1 MILKIESKE
10 IGSMRFILSI
20 SLAASCMLY
29 AMDNQTIDIVQTYR
43 TKGIEATK
51 SMLENYLIQKDFW
64 LGVLQNKDTDYGY
77 YESIDFIFVAD
88 KSIPEL
94 SLYENKN
101 GNLQKVNQTSVLVG
115 SGKGNKKVE
124 GDLTTP
130 IGVYD
135 ITARLS
141 GLNQYYG
148 PLALVTSYPNTYDKV
163 RKKTGYGIWIHGLP
177 LNGNRQEQNTKG
189 CIAVENN
196 TLNQYD
202 KIIGKKKAVL
212 ISYEGTFK
220 PATKEELATILS
232 DLYQWRD
239 SWIKNDLQD
248 YLSFYS
254 DSFIRYDGMKIN
266 AFKDYKKRVF
276 DKKEEKNILISN
288 IDISPYPNVEGKNI
302 FKISFS
308 QDYSAFKNSKPTYTS
323 NSTKELYIE
332 LNNGKMSILTE
343 K

>member
-1 MILKIESKE
+1 MK
-10 IGSMRFILSI
+10 FFLSI
-20 SLAASCMLY
+20 SLVASCMLY
-29 AMDNQTIDIVQTYR
+29 GMDNQTIDIIQTYR

-51 SMLENYLIQKDFW
+51 SMLENYLTQKDFW
-64 LGVLQNKDTDYGY
+64 MGVLQNKDTDYGY
-77 YESIDFIFVAD
+77 YESVNFIFVAD
-88 KSIPEL
+88 KSIPDL
-94 SLYENKN
+94 ALYENDN
-101 GNLQKVNQTSVLVG
+101 GVLTKINQTNALVG

-148 PLALVTSYPNTYDKV
+148 PLALVTSYPNTYDKI

-177 LNGNRQEQNTKG
+177 LSGNRKELNTKG

-196 TLNQYD
+196 TLSQYD
-202 KIIGKKKAVL
+202 KTIGNKKAIL
-212 ISYEGTFK
+212 ISYEQNFK

-232 DLYQWRD
+232 DLYKWRD

-248 YLSFYS
+248 YLSFYGN
-254 DSFIRYDGMKIN
+254 DFVRYDGMKIN

-276 DKKEEKNILISN
+276 DKKEEKTILFSN
-288 IDISPYPNVEGKNI
+288 INISPYPNEEGKNI

-308 QDYSAFKNSKPTYTS
+308 QDYSAFKNNKITYTS
-323 NSTKELYIE
+323 NSTKELYVS
-332 LNNGKMSILTE
+332 LVDGKMSILTE